1 MPGPYPLLRRIA
13 AWGLV
18 AALAVAGYAVVVA
31 PLARS
36 HQRLDEQRAR
46 TEDLLAGFAR
56 IANAGAG
63 TENRLAALKSSQAAS
78 GLYLDGETQ
87 AQAGAGL
94 QERLIATIRSNGG
107 TVKSSEAIPSSP
119 QDHPKRLTVRV
130 LFAAHLRDIQKVL
143 HGLEG
148 GQPALSIETLEI
160 TNPTARKSSQDLT
173 RESMLSVKM
182 DVTGYLRPELP

>member
-1 MPGPYPLLRRIA
+1 MPGTSRSLRRIA

-18 AALAVAGYAVVVA
+18 VVLIVAVYGAVVA
-31 PLARS
+31 PLVQT
-36 HQRLDEQRAR
+36 HQRLDSERAR
-46 TEDLLAGFAR
+46 TEDMLAGFAR

-63 TENRLAALKSSQAAS
+63 NQDRLGDLKASQSGS

-94 QERLIATIRSNGG
+94 QERLIAMIRGNSG
-107 TVKSSEAIPSSP
+107 TVKSSESIPLNTE
-119 QDHPKRLTVRV
+119 DHPRRLTVRV
-130 LFAAHLRDIQKVL
+130 QFAAYLRDIQKII

-148 GQPALSIETLEI
+148 GSPALLVDSLEI
-160 TNPTARKSSQDLT
+160 TSRTARKSSQVMA
-173 RESMLSVKM
+173 RESMLSVSM